1 MSLFRSTNFKTR
13 NLPIVRRQSLPV
25 LAQLLLPLLLAV
37 QPLLPALEQPCL
49 AQRPLYVA
57 QGADDDDAPV
67 NPNHKPPPKLLVPGY
82 MTYWSHDAI
91 GYHPCILLALE
102 GDGTSDMTGVPIQLQ
117 AQFRVL
123 SEGLLTIG
131 RTSLAFASNAPHQQI
146 VTQPMQGKRAF
157 ELPLDQAEWPV
168 IECKVMAKVGDATS
182 DESQNLLTIPCRV
195 QAVAMS
201 DDDARARLNYNL
213 GARRATKI
221 DSGSASGGGS
231 SASQRSRW
239 TPPKSDPNEKPLVAV
254 AAALGSPIPKPQTRL
269 QESFEQYFQKATLPG
284 LGDDFYQF
292 EKALGLPV
300 DTDNRDRDWV
310 WAAYRKHPQVK
321 IYAGSKGRTGK
332 ADIVIAAINLD
343 ASLNDTQFANVA
355 RALSSNFKKEKMA
368 PTEHS
373 VRYTQNGRVELTNLA
388 AQSYR
393 AVYFT
398 TRDQDQNKMAIVA
411 VSRQPGSLSELLK
424 EEGQRTNILHLLLK
438 GLGADG
444 SNQ

>member
-1 MSLFRSTNFKTR
+1 MAS
-13 NLPIVRRQSLPV
+13 
-25 LAQLLLPLLLAV
+25 LLLMTTG
-37 QPLLPALEQPCL
+37 PCL
-49 AQRPLYVA
+49 QAVSAQDRVYIA
-57 QGADDDDAPV
+57 QYGGDNLDDGDAPPV
-67 NPNHKPPPKLLVPGY
+67 NRNHKPPPKLLVPGY
-82 MTYWSHDAI
+82 QTYWSHDAI
-91 GYHPCILLALE
+91 GYHPCIILALE
-102 GDGTSDMTGVPIQLQ
+102 GDGTTDMTGVPIQLQ

-123 SEGLLTIG
+123 AEGLLTIG
-131 RTSLAFASNAPHQQI
+131 RTAIAFPSNAPHQQI

-201 DDDARARLNYNL
+201 DDDARAQLSFNL
-213 GARRATKI
+213 GARRPRRA
-221 DSGSASGGGS
+221 DQSASS
-231 SASQRSRW
+231 SNSQYRSNTS
-239 TPPKSDPNEKPLVAV
+239 TPVAPRPNPDEKPLVAV
-254 AAALGSPIPKPQTRL
+254 AGKLGSPIPKPQTKL
-269 QESFEQYFQKATLPG
+269 QEGFEQYMQKTSLPG
-284 LGDDFYQF
+284 LGDDFYLF

-321 IYAGSKGRTGK
+321 IFAGSKGRTGK
-332 ADIVIAAINLD
+332 ADVVIAAISVDSPLSD
-343 ASLNDTQFANVA
+343 SQFAVVA
-355 RALSSNFKKEKMA
+355 RSLSSKFRNEKMA

-393 AVYFT
+393 AIYFD
-398 TRDQDQNKMAIVA
+398 TRDQDQSKLAIVA

-424 EEGQRTNILHLLLK
+424 EEGQRTNILHVLLK

-444 SNQ
+444 SNP